1 MTKLEISSKIKN
13 LLLKLDLS
21 EKEIEVYFGALQL
34 GPTTILKLSNQTGIS
49 RTGIYPII
57 QNLTKKGLMAIEYDG
72 WKKFFVAENPNKL
85 KLILDRKKDE
95 LDELMPEIE
104 GFYRTKESQNTIK
117 IKNGKQ
123 ETKKAYLEL
132 LENKNPQDY
141 LVIGNQEKWRL
152 FLGNTFT
159 DEFIEKRS
167 KVGFDIKMVFVD
179 SPQARLDYKTQRKFR
194 QQTKILGEDVKFNT
208 NIVISGNTI
217 LIHSLKDSGN
227 LIKIQNEELIET
239 IKAMFNLV
247 WEGLE

>member
-123 ETKKAYLEL
+123 EIKKAYLEL

-167 KVGFDIKMVFVD
+167 KVGFDIKMIFVD
-179 SPQARLDYKTQRKFR
+179 SPQARLDYKTQRKYR

-208 NIVISGNTI
+208 NIVITGNTI

>member
-1 MTKLEISSKIKN
+1 MKKLEISSKIKN

-123 ETKKAYLEL
+123 EIKKAYLEL

-167 KVGFDIKMVFVD
+167 KVGFDIKMIFVD
-179 SPQARLDYKTQRKFR
+179 SPQARLDYKTQRKYR

-208 NIVISGNTI
+208 NIVITGNTI